1 MKYDY
6 NTLELAKKVRARAA
20 ETIKNES
27 QVIQNDERKV
37 SEATDVINLCNI
49 VIGSQES
56 QRSSGGYESVGI
68 CER

>member
-6 NTLELAKKVRARAA
+6 NTLGLAKKVRARAA
-20 ETIKNES
+20 ETIRNES

-37 SEATDVINLCNI
+37 SDATDVINLCNAI
-49 VIGSQES
+49 ISSQEAN
-56 QRSSGGYESVGI
+56 RNLGGYESVGI

>member
-20 ETIKNES
+20 EIVHNES

-37 SEATDVINLCNI
+37 REATDVIELCNV
-49 VIGSQES
+49 VIEKEEAK
-56 QRSSGGYESVGI
+56 RSSS
-68 CER
+68 RNAWD

>member
-20 ETIKNES
+20 EVIHNES

-37 SEATDVINLCNI
+37 REATDIISLCNI
-49 VIGSQES
+49 IISSQEAN
-56 QRSSGGYESVGI
+56 RSSGGYESLGI